1 MTRILEFRI
10 DGLAGRKDPVSIH
23 LNPDVNVFW
32 GMNGSGKTSLLRI
45 LHSALTG
52 DAAPLVRVPFEKATV
67 VFHSELRGRVVR
79 SVTKSKRKL
88 RELDRL
94 EDALSGRDDPELY
107 ANAQFELLESANS
120 LQWATEPEELDGRG
134 FSHGYLPISR
144 ITERGSGFGD
154 RRPPRRELLD
164 EAAYDQAF
172 ADAIDSLWQRH
183 VARSSMVIRE
193 VQQRGLADVLD
204 VVLNPDERDDQTPLV
219 DPRAG
224 FTLVTNFLQNHR
236 LRTSFNRKDFL
247 QRYGEDGQ
255 LRAIVGRI
263 SEVQRGI
270 EIANLPQRRLQD
282 ILSAMMSGNKAIDI
296 SGRRLTIRAGDVEI
310 PVTGLSSGEKQLLL
324 LLLETANARQ
334 NSVIVDEPELSLHV
348 DWQQDLI
355 ENMRVLNSEAQVI
368 IATHSPEVMANVP
381 DREIFEL

>member
-1 MTRILEFRI
+1 
-10 DGLAGRKDPVSIH
+10 
-23 LNPDVNVFW
+23 
-32 GMNGSGKTSLLRI
+32 
-45 LHSALTG
+45 
-52 DAAPLVRVPFEKATV
+52 
-67 VFHSELRGRVVR
+67 
-79 SVTKSKRKL
+79 
-88 RELDRL
+88 
-94 EDALSGRDDPELY
+94 
-107 ANAQFELLESANS
+107 
-120 LQWATEPEELDGRG
+120 
-134 FSHGYLPISR
+134 
-144 ITERGSGFGD
+144 
-154 RRPPRRELLD
+154 
-164 EAAYDQAF
+164 
-172 ADAIDSLWQRH
+172 
-183 VARSSMVIRE
+183 MVIRE